1 MHGPRDRTKSS
12 FARVSFLQA
21 AATLVTVVAS
31 FLTVY
36 ALCRWCGAQ
45 PGPAIL
51 AAILAMTLS
60 RRAHPLRWSRTLTEP
75 LAMACTALAATGA
88 AWLLHA
94 IPLLGAV
101 VFVAVMFL
109 SVWLRNFGERE
120 RTIGTALALP
130 LVVLLIAPARANA
143 PGGPLV
149 DLALVVCAGVVALAY
164 AQANARLSRRFGLAP
179 AAAERAAAERAS
191 LKRPGISVPT
201 RMALQMAVALSAAFA
216 AGFLVFPD
224 HWGWCV
230 LTAFIVCSGAR
241 GRGDAAYKG
250 LLRLGGAVAGT
261 LAAPALARIAV
272 PSGIAHAVLIFVV
285 LFFGLWL
292 RAYGYAY
299 WAACITLV
307 LALLSQSSGESE
319 FALLAVR
326 LEAILVGALCA
337 VAAAWFVFPI
347 RTEAVIRRRLA
358 DALGAL
364 DGFVAREPH
373 ANGESKSELAL
384 FEHRMTE
391 LDSVAVPVRWH
402 RRVFGS
408 AGVPEHPALWIELA
422 HEVKQHARSFVPHDG
437 AREKQR
443 GAVRRAIGASRRAIA
458 EHGKADST
466 ADELPVSVALRNL
479 RDVLQATTKA
489 PEAER

>member
-1 MHGPRDRTKSS
+1 MAGRGDRTTNS
-12 FARVSFLQA
+12 FARRSFLQA
-21 AATLVTVVAS
+21 AATLLAVAGS

-36 ALCRWCGAQ
+36 ALCRWCGAK
-45 PGPAIL
+45 PAPAIL
-51 AAILAMTLS
+51 AAILTMTFS
-60 RRAHPLRWSRTLTEP
+60 RRAHPLRWSHALTEP
-75 LAMACTALAATGA
+75 LVMAGTALAATGA

-94 IPLLGAV
+94 TPLLGAV
-101 VFVAVMFL
+101 VFVGIMFL

-120 RTIGTALALP
+120 KRIGASLALP
-130 LVVLLIAPARANA
+130 LIAILIVPARADA

-149 DLALVVCAGVVALAY
+149 DLALVVSAGVVALAY
-164 AQANARLSRRFGLAP
+164 ATASAWLARRLRLMP
-179 AAAERAAAERAS
+179 PTVERATEERAS
-191 LKRPGISVPT
+191 PKRAGMSVAT
-201 RMALQMAVALSAAFA
+201 RMAFQMAVALSAAFI
-216 AGFLVFPD
+216 AGFLVFPN

-250 LLRLGGAVAGT
+250 VLRLAGAVAGT
-261 LAAPALARIAV
+261 LGATVFARIAV
-272 PSGIAHAVLIFVV
+272 PSGAADAVLVFIV

-292 RAYGYAY
+292 RAFNYAY
-299 WAACITLV
+299 WAACMTLV
-307 LALLSQSSGESE
+307 LALLSQTGDNGEIV
-319 FALLAVR
+319 LLAVR

-364 DGFVAREPH
+364 DGFVAREPP
-373 ANGESKSELAL
+373 ATGEPKSELAL
-384 FEHRMTE
+384 FEHRMNE

-408 AGVPEHPALWIELA
+408 ANAPEHPALWIELA
-422 HEVKQHARSFVPHDG
+422 HEVKQHARSFVSHGD

-443 GAVRRAIGASRRAIA
+443 GTVRRAIGASRRAIA
-458 EHGKADST
+458 EHGKTEPA
-466 ADELPVSVALRNL
+466 AGAMPVSVALRHL
-479 RDVLQATTKA
+479 RDALQATT
-489 PEAER
+489 PDAER